1 MHRHLK
7 RNLAIGTTALAAA
20 AFAGGAYAAN
30 QQSPNS
36 ARQAFLADVAKRLN
50 VTPQQL
56 TAALKGASLDQL
68 SAAVKAGKLTQAQAN
83 AIKQRI
89 EQGAAGPFL
98 FPPRALR
105 APRLFGPASR
115 FAGHSPLGAAASYL
129 GLTDA
134 QLLDQL
140 QAGKTLSQ
148 IAQSRGKSVA
158 GLKQAMFGAEKA
170 RLDEAVKDKLITPA
184 QEQQALSRLSSR
196 LNNQLSRTFPRLPF
210 KGSGARP
217 WGSGP
222 NGSAPPPGRLFP
234 LAPHAPNAAQTPA
247 GASAPPPGG
256 APD

>member
-30 QQSPNS
+30 VNSPSS

-56 TAALKGASLDQL
+56 IAALKGASLDQL
-68 SAAVKAGKLTQAQAN
+68 NAAVKAGKLTQAQAN

-89 EQGAAGPFL
+89 EQGGAGPFI
-98 FPPRALR
+98 FPRALR
-105 APRLFGPASR
+105 GLHTFRPGLFGPA
-115 FAGHSPLGAAASYL
+115 AHSPLGAAAKYL

-134 QLLDQL
+134 QLFDQL

-184 QEQQALSRLSSR
+184 QEQQALNRLSSK
-196 LNNQLSRTFPRLPF
+196 LDNQLSRSFRALRFGGP
-210 KGSGARP
+210 RP
-217 WGSGP
+217 WGSAPGGSGAP
-222 NGSAPPPGRLFP
+222 NGRLFP
-234 LAPHAPNAAQTPA
+234 LAPRSPGAPQAPA
-247 GASAPPPGG
+247 GASAVPPGD